1 MKKYPEI
8 EKANSMLRRLAM
20 MGFCDRYEGEE
31 HVSLAMQ
38 QLVEELIAVER
49 QGSASGYY
57 LLYTALNA
65 IDAKPKDFLFCGHTE
80 NSIIMYSLGF
90 SDVNPV
96 NVSQENPLYYE
107 FILWGSDRDPAFEL
121 KVSAELMNRLVE
133 YFKDHNA
140 DGLLKAKYIEG
151 DKQLWVS
158 MDQGETVSRDS
169 FSMLFMTMEKE
180 QCLQIRTDYNDICEK
195 CCPETYKDKI
205 RCFGLAIG
213 TGAWE
218 NNAKQLL
225 SSGQVS
231 FDEVIT
237 CREDVYEFLLKHGI
251 KRQEAYSIAEDV
263 RKGKIH
269 VNGWE
274 QNDLDMLK
282 AANVAEWFIESC
294 RKIKNLGTRMHEMI
308 YYKRYIESI
317 EISEGK

>member
-65 IDAKPKDFLFCGHTE
+65 IDAKSEDFLFCGHME

-158 MDQGETVSRDS
+158 MDQG
-169 FSMLFMTMEKE
+169 
-180 QCLQIRTDYNDICEK
+180 
-195 CCPETYKDKI
+195 
-205 RCFGLAIG
+205 
-213 TGAWE
+213 
-218 NNAKQLL
+218 
-225 SSGQVS
+225 
-231 FDEVIT
+231 
-237 CREDVYEFLLKHGI
+237 
-251 KRQEAYSIAEDV
+251 
-263 RKGKIH
+263 
-269 VNGWE
+269 
-274 QNDLDMLK
+274 
-282 AANVAEWFIESC
+282 
-294 RKIKNLGTRMHEMI
+294 
-308 YYKRYIESI
+308 
-317 EISEGK
+317 